1 MVENFY
7 FNILFFVEIK
17 LKERKVKVMSLL
29 DVYAKTKAE
38 IDAKDQAKKDSKE
51 HKDSEYFELPDG
63 KFGSTLLDVLHGAK
77 AGRPWTAFKFSI
89 DYPQEYAGKKYSIF
103 ITLNELTSQGNPMP
117 DAVLEKSMR
126 YCLEI
131 GALLGVKVPA
141 SDFAGDAD
149 ANGLALAET
158 FKQAYGKGKIEV
170 VKKSK
175 PNPRNINF
183 PYVDYYFNPY
193 NKGLVQANQ
202 QLEDINKINDMTK
215 AMQASQPVNT
225 NSAQNYFNHMQQ
237 PAQQAQQAQP
247 SNPSQA
253 WNQGCTNQTAEV
265 PFPEEQQASQQ
276 PARQTQKTQ
285 AMTLERAQAQIASVL
300 PHDTGNRN
308 EITITKDDIPF

>member
-1 MVENFY
+1 
-7 FNILFFVEIK
+7 
-17 LKERKVKVMSLL
+17 MSLL
-29 DVYAKTKAE
+29 DIYAKTKAE
-38 IDAKDQAKKDSKE
+38 IDAKDQAKNDLKE

-63 KFGSTLLDVLHGAK
+63 KFGSTLLDVAHGK
-77 AGRPWTAFKFSI
+77 GKNDRYWTAFKFSI

-149 ANGLALAET
+149 ANGLALAKT
-158 FKQAYGKGKIEV
+158 FEPVYGKGKIEV

-183 PYVDYYFNPY
+183 PYTDYYFNPY
-193 NKGLVQANQ
+193 NRGLVQANAE
-202 QLEDINKINDMTK
+202 LEDIKTINDMTK
-215 AMQASQPVNT
+215 TQIKMQASQPVNP
-225 NSAQNYFNHMQQ
+225 NSAQSYFTHMQQ
-237 PAQQAQQAQP
+237 PDQQAQP
-247 SNPSQA
+247 SNPDQA
-253 WNQGCTNQTAEV
+253 WNQGCTSQTAEV

-276 PARQTQKTQ
+276 PAQKTQ
-285 AMTLERAQAQIASVL
+285 AMTLKQAQAQIASVL
-300 PHDTGNRN
+300 PSNTGNPN

>member
-7 FNILFFVEIK
+7 FTILIFVKIK
-17 LKERKVKVMSLL
+17 KRKEQKIMSLL
-29 DVYAKTKAE
+29 DIYAKTKAE
-38 IDAKDQAKKDSKE
+38 IDAKDEAKKDLKE
-51 HKDSEYFELPDG
+51 HDEYFELPDG
-63 KFGSTLLDVLHGAK
+63 KFGSTLLDVAHGK
-77 AGRPWTAFKFSI
+77 GKNDRYWTAFKFSI
-89 DYPQEYAGKKYSIF
+89 DYPQKYQGKKYSIF
-103 ITLNELTSQGNPMP
+103 ITLNELTSNGNPMP

-149 ANGLALAET
+149 TNGLALAKT
-158 FKQAYGKGKIEV
+158 FESAYGKGKIEV

-183 PYVDYYFNPY
+183 PYIDYYFNPF
-193 NKGLVQANQ
+193 NRGLVQANQ
-202 QLEDINKINDMTK
+202 QLEDINEINNMTK
-215 AMQASQPVNT
+215 RQIKAQASQPVNT

-237 PAQQAQQAQP
+237 PAQQAQP
-247 SNPSQA
+247 SNPGQA
-253 WNQGCTNQTAEV
+253 WNQGYASQTAEV

-276 PARQTQKTQ
+276 PAQQAQKTQ
-285 AMTLERAQAQIASVL
+285 AMTLEQANAKIASVL
-300 PHDTGNRN
+300 PSDPGNQN

>member
-1 MVENFY
+1 
-7 FNILFFVEIK
+7 
-17 LKERKVKVMSLL
+17 MSLL
-29 DVYAKTKAE
+29 DIYAKTKAE
-38 IDAKDQAKKDSKE
+38 IDAKDQAKKDLKD

-63 KFGSTLLDVLHGAK
+63 KFGSTLIDVLHGAK
-77 AGRPWTAFKFSI
+77 AGRAWTAFKFSI
-89 DYPQEYAGKKYSIF
+89 DYPAEYQGKKYSIF
-103 ITLNELTSQGNPMP
+103 ITLNETTSNGNPMP

-141 SDFAGDAD
+141 SNFAGDAD
-149 ANGLALAET
+149 ANGLALAKT
-158 FKQAYGKGKIEV
+158 FEPVYKKGKIEV

-202 QLEDINKINDMTK
+202 QLEDINKMNDMTK

-225 NSAQNYFNHMQQ
+225 NSAQSYFNHMQQ
-237 PAQQAQQAQP
+237 PAQQAQP

-265 PFPEEQQASQQ
+265 PFPEEQSQQ
-276 PARQTQKTQ
+276 PAQQTQPAQKTQ
-285 AMTLERAQAQIASVL
+285 AMTLEQAQAQIASVL
-300 PHDTGNRN
+300 PHDTNNQN

>member
-1 MVENFY
+1 
-7 FNILFFVEIK
+7 
-17 LKERKVKVMSLL
+17 MSLL
-29 DVYAKTKAE
+29 EIYAKTKAE
-38 IDAKDQAKKDSKE
+38 IDAKDQAKKDLKE

-63 KFGSTLLDVLHGAK
+63 KFGSTLLDVAHGSK

-89 DYPQEYAGKKYSIF
+89 DYPKEYAGKKYSIF

-149 ANGLALAET
+149 ANGLALAKT
-158 FKQAYGKGKIEV
+158 FEKAYGKGKIEV

-183 PYVDYYFNPY
+183 PYIDYYFNPF
-193 NKGLVQANQ
+193 NRGLVQANAE
-202 QLEDINKINDMTK
+202 LEDINQINNMTRSLIRT
-215 AMQASQPVNT
+215 QASQPVNP
-225 NSAQNYFNHMQQ
+225 NSAQSYFNHVQQ
-237 PAQQAQQAQP
+237 PAQQAQP
-247 SNPSQA
+247 SNPGQA
-253 WNQGCTNQTAEV
+253 WNQGCTSQTAEV

-276 PARQTQKTQ
+276 PAQQAQKTQ
-285 AMTLERAQAQIASVL
+285 AMTLDQAQAQIASVL
-300 PHDTGNRN
+300 PHDTSNPN
-308 EITITKDDIPF
+308 AITITKDDIPF

>member
-1 MVENFY
+1 
-7 FNILFFVEIK
+7 
-17 LKERKVKVMSLL
+17 MSLL
-29 DVYAKTKAE
+29 DIYAKTKAE
-38 IDAKDQAKKDSKE
+38 IDAKDEAKKDLKE
-51 HKDSEYFELPDG
+51 HKDEYFELPDG
-63 KFGSTLLDVLHGAK
+63 KFGSTLLDVAHGK
-77 AGRPWTAFKFSI
+77 GKNDRYWTAFKFSI

-141 SDFAGDAD
+141 SDFASDAD
-149 ANGLALAET
+149 ANGLALAKT
-158 FKQAYGKGKIEV
+158 FEPVYEKGKIEV

-183 PYVDYYFNPY
+183 PYIDYYFNPY
-193 NKGLVQANQ
+193 NEGLVQANAE
-202 QLEDINKINDMTK
+202 LEDIKKINDMTK
-215 AMQASQPVNT
+215 TMQASQPVNP

-237 PAQQAQQAQP
+237 PAQQAQP

-265 PFPEEQQASQQ
+265 PFPEEQSQQ
-276 PARQTQKTQ
+276 PAQQTQPVQKT
-285 AMTLERAQAQIASVL
+285 QAQIASVL
-300 PHDTGNRN
+300 PSDTNNPN

>member
-1 MVENFY
+1 
-7 FNILFFVEIK
+7 
-17 LKERKVKVMSLL
+17 MSLL
-29 DVYAKTKAE
+29 DIYAKTKAE
-38 IDAKDQAKKDSKE
+38 IDAKDEAKKDLE
-51 HKDSEYFELPDG
+51 HKDEYFELPDG
-63 KFGSTLLDVLHGAK
+63 KFGSTLIDVLHGAK

-89 DYPQEYAGKKYSIF
+89 DYPQAYAGKKYSIF

-149 ANGLALAET
+149 ANGLALAKT
-158 FKQAYGKGKIEV
+158 FEPVYGKGKIEV

-183 PYVDYYFNPY
+183 PYIDYYFNPY
-193 NKGLVQANQ
+193 NRGLVQANAE
-202 QLEDINKINDMTK
+202 LEDINKINSMTR
-215 AMQASQPVNT
+215 ALIRTQASQPANT

-237 PAQQAQQAQP
+237 PAQQAQP
-247 SNPSQA
+247 GNPSQA
-253 WNQGCTNQTAEV
+253 WNQGCTSQTAEV
-265 PFPEEQQASQQ
+265 PFPEEQSQQ
-276 PARQTQKTQ
+276 PAQQTQPAQKTQ
-285 AMTLERAQAQIASVL
+285 AMTLEQAQAQIASVL
-300 PHDTGNRN
+300 PSDTNNPN

>member
-1 MVENFY
+1 
-7 FNILFFVEIK
+7 
-17 LKERKVKVMSLL
+17 MSLL
-29 DVYAKTKAE
+29 DIYTKTKAE
-38 IDAKDQAKKDSKE
+38 IDAKDQAKKELKE
-51 HKDSEYFELPDG
+51 HKDEYFELPDG
-63 KFGSTLLDVLHGAK
+63 KFGSTLIDVLHGAK

-89 DYPQEYAGKKYSIF
+89 DYPHKYQGKKYSIF

-149 ANGLALAET
+149 ANGLALAKT
-158 FKQAYGKGKIEV
+158 FEPVYGKGKLEV

-183 PYVDYYFNPY
+183 PYIDYYFNPY
-193 NKGLVQANQ
+193 NRGLVQANAE
-202 QLEDINKINDMTK
+202 LEDINEINNMTK
-215 AMQASQPVNT
+215 RQIKAQASQPVNP
-225 NSAQNYFNHMQQ
+225 NSAQSYFNHVQQ
-237 PAQQAQQAQP
+237 PAQQAQP

-265 PFPEEQQASQQ
+265 PFPEEQSQQ
-276 PARQTQKTQ
+276 PAQKTQ
-285 AMTLERAQAQIASVL
+285 AMTLKQAQAQIASVL
-300 PHDTGNRN
+300 PSDTGNPN

>member
-1 MVENFY
+1 
-7 FNILFFVEIK
+7 
-17 LKERKVKVMSLL
+17 MSLL
-29 DVYAKTKAE
+29 DIYAKTKAE
-38 IDAKDQAKKDSKE
+38 IDAKDQAKKDLKE
-51 HKDSEYFELPDG
+51 HKDEYFELPDG
-63 KFGSTLLDVLHGAK
+63 KFGSTLIDVLHGAK
-77 AGRPWTAFKFSI
+77 AGRAWTAFKFSI
-89 DYPQEYAGKKYSIF
+89 DYPAEYQGKKYSIF
-103 ITLNELTSQGNPMP
+103 ITLNETTSNGNPMP

-141 SDFAGDAD
+141 NDFAGDAD
-149 ANGLALAET
+149 ANGLALAKT
-158 FKQAYGKGKIEV
+158 FEPVYKKGKIEV

-175 PNPRNINF
+175 QNPRNINF
-183 PYVDYYFNPY
+183 PYIDYYFNPY

-215 AMQASQPVNT
+215 AMQASQPVNP
-225 NSAQNYFNHMQQ
+225 NSAQSYFNHVQQ
-237 PAQQAQQAQP
+237 PAQQAQP

-276 PARQTQKTQ
+276 PAQQAQKTQ
-285 AMTLERAQAQIASVL
+285 AMTLEQTQAQIASVL
-300 PHDTGNRN
+300 PHDTGNQN

>member
-1 MVENFY
+1 
-7 FNILFFVEIK
+7 
-17 LKERKVKVMSLL
+17 MSLL
-29 DVYAKTKAE
+29 DIYAKTKAE
-38 IDAKDQAKKDSKE
+38 IDAKDEAKKDLKE

-149 ANGLALAET
+149 ANGLALAKT
-158 FKQAYGKGKIEV
+158 FEPVYGKGKIEV

-175 PNPRNINF
+175 QNPRNINF
-183 PYVDYYFNPY
+183 PYIDYYFNPY
-193 NKGLVQANQ
+193 NRGLVQANAE
-202 QLEDINKINDMTK
+202 LEDINKINNMTR
-215 AMQASQPVNT
+215 ALIRTQASQPANT

-237 PAQQAQQAQP
+237 PAQQAQP
-247 SNPSQA
+247 GNPSQA
-253 WNQGCTNQTAEV
+253 WNQGCTSQTAEV
-265 PFPEEQQASQQ
+265 PFPEEQSQQ
-276 PARQTQKTQ
+276 PAQQTQPAQKTQ
-285 AMTLERAQAQIASVL
+285 AMTLEQAQAQIASVL
-300 PHDTGNRN
+300 PHDTGNPN

>member
-1 MVENFY
+1 
-7 FNILFFVEIK
+7 
-17 LKERKVKVMSLL
+17 MSLL
-29 DVYAKTKAE
+29 DIYAKTKAE
-38 IDAKDQAKKDSKE
+38 IDAKDEAKKDLKE

-63 KFGSTLLDVLHGAK
+63 KFGSTLIDVLHGAK

-141 SDFAGDAD
+141 SDFASDAD
-149 ANGLALAET
+149 ANGLALAKT
-158 FKQAYGKGKIEV
+158 FEKAYGKGKIEV

-183 PYVDYYFNPY
+183 PYIDYYFNPY
-193 NKGLVQANQ
+193 NRGLVQANAE
-202 QLEDINKINDMTK
+202 LEDIKAINDMNK
-215 AMQASQPVNT
+215 VIIKEQASQPVNP
-225 NSAQNYFNHMQQ
+225 NSAQSYFTHMQQ
-237 PAQQAQQAQP
+237 PAQQAQP
-247 SNPSQA
+247 SNPGQA
-253 WNQGCTNQTAEV
+253 WNQGCTSQTAEV
-265 PFPEEQQASQQ
+265 PFPEEQSQQ
-276 PARQTQKTQ
+276 PAQQTQPAQKTQ
-285 AMTLERAQAQIASVL
+285 AMTLEQAQAQIASVL
-300 PHDTGNRN
+300 PSDTNNPN

>member
-1 MVENFY
+1 
-7 FNILFFVEIK
+7 
-17 LKERKVKVMSLL
+17 MSLL
-29 DVYAKTKAE
+29 DIYAKTKAE
-38 IDAKDQAKKDSKE
+38 IDAKDEAKKDLKE
-51 HKDSEYFELPDG
+51 HKDEYFELPDG
-63 KFGSTLLDVLHGAK
+63 KFGSTLIDVLHGAK

-149 ANGLALAET
+149 ANGLALAKT
-158 FKQAYGKGKIEV
+158 FEKAYGKGKLEV

-183 PYVDYYFNPY
+183 PYIDYYFNPY
-193 NKGLVQANQ
+193 NQGLVQANQ
-202 QLEDINKINDMTK
+202 QLEDINKINAMTK
-215 AMQASQPVNT
+215 AMQASQPVNP
-225 NSAQNYFNHMQQ
+225 NSAQSYFTHMQQ
-237 PAQQAQQAQP
+237 PAQQAQP

-276 PARQTQKTQ
+276 SAQQAQKTQ
-285 AMTLERAQAQIASVL
+285 AMTLEQAQAQMASVL
-300 PHDTGNRN
+300 PSDTSNPN

>member
-1 MVENFY
+1 
-7 FNILFFVEIK
+7 
-17 LKERKVKVMSLL
+17 MSLL
-29 DVYAKTKAE
+29 DIYAKTKAE
-38 IDAKDQAKKDSKE
+38 IDAKDEAKKDLKE
-51 HKDSEYFELPDG
+51 HKDEYFELPDG
-63 KFGSTLLDVLHGAK
+63 KFGSTLIDVLHGAK

-149 ANGLALAET
+149 ATGLALAKT
-158 FKQAYGKGKIEV
+158 FEKVYGKGKLEV

-183 PYVDYYFNPY
+183 PYIDYYFNPY
-193 NKGLVQANQ
+193 NRGLVQANAE
-202 QLEDINKINDMTK
+202 LEDINKINSMTR
-215 AMQASQPVNT
+215 ALIRTQASQPANT

-237 PAQQAQQAQP
+237 PAQQAQP
-247 SNPSQA
+247 GNPSQA
-253 WNQGCTNQTAEV
+253 WNQGCTSQTAEV
-265 PFPEEQQASQQ
+265 PFPEEQSQQ
-276 PARQTQKTQ
+276 PAQQTQPVQKTQ

-300 PHDTGNRN
+300 PSDASNPN

>member
-1 MVENFY
+1 
-7 FNILFFVEIK
+7 
-17 LKERKVKVMSLL
+17 MSLL
-29 DVYAKTKAE
+29 DIYAKTKAE
-38 IDAKDQAKKDSKE
+38 IDAKDEAKKDLKE

-103 ITLNELTSQGNPMP
+103 ITLNETTSNSNPMP

-131 GALLGVKVPA
+131 GSLLGIQVPA

-149 ANGLALAET
+149 ANGLALAKT
-158 FKQAYGKGKIEV
+158 FEPVYGKGKIEV

-183 PYVDYYFNPY
+183 PYIDYYFNPY
-193 NKGLVQANQ
+193 NRGLVQANAE
-202 QLEDINKINDMTK
+202 LEDIKKINDMTK
-215 AMQASQPVNT
+215 TQIKMQASQPVNP
-225 NSAQNYFNHMQQ
+225 NSAQSYFNHVQQ
-237 PAQQAQQAQP
+237 PAQQAQLN
-247 SNPSQA
+247 NPGQA
-253 WNQGCTNQTAEV
+253 WNQGYTSQTAEV

-276 PARQTQKTQ
+276 PAQQAQKTQ
-285 AMTLERAQAQIASVL
+285 AMTLEQANAKITSVL
-300 PHDTGNRN
+300 PSDPGNQN

>member
-1 MVENFY
+1 
-7 FNILFFVEIK
+7 
-17 LKERKVKVMSLL
+17 MSLL
-29 DVYAKTKAE
+29 DIYAKTKAE
-38 IDAKDQAKKDSKE
+38 IDAKDEAKKDLKE

-63 KFGSTLLDVLHGAK
+63 KFGSTLIDVLHGAK

-149 ANGLALAET
+149 TNGLALAKT
-158 FKQAYGKGKIEV
+158 FEPVYEKGKIEV

-183 PYVDYYFNPY
+183 PYIDYYFNPY
-193 NKGLVQANQ
+193 NRGLVQANAE
-202 QLEDINKINDMTK
+202 LEDINKINNMTR
-215 AMQASQPVNT
+215 ALIRTQASQPANT

-237 PAQQAQQAQP
+237 PAQQAQP
-247 SNPSQA
+247 CNPSQA
-253 WNQGCTNQTAEV
+253 WNQGCTSQTAEV
-265 PFPEEQQASQQ
+265 PFPEEQSQQ
-276 PARQTQKTQ
+276 PAQQTQPAQKTQ
-285 AMTLERAQAQIASVL
+285 AMTLEQAQAQIASVL
-300 PHDTGNRN
+300 PHDTGNQN

>member
-1 MVENFY
+1 
-7 FNILFFVEIK
+7 
-17 LKERKVKVMSLL
+17 MSLL
-29 DVYAKTKAE
+29 DIYAKTKAE
-38 IDAKDQAKKDSKE
+38 IDAKDEAKKDLKE
-51 HKDSEYFELPDG
+51 HKDEYFELPDG
-63 KFGSTLLDVLHGAK
+63 KFGSTLIDVLHGAK
-77 AGRPWTAFKFSI
+77 AGRAWTAFKFSI

-149 ANGLALAET
+149 ANGLALAKT
-158 FKQAYGKGKIEV
+158 FEKAYGKGKIEV

-193 NKGLVQANQ
+193 NRGLVQANAE
-202 QLEDINKINDMTK
+202 LEDINKINSMTR
-215 AMQASQPVNT
+215 ALIRTQASQPVNP

-237 PAQQAQQAQP
+237 PAQP

-253 WNQGCTNQTAEV
+253 WNQVCTNQTAEV
-265 PFPEEQQASQQ
+265 PFPEEQSQQ
-276 PARQTQKTQ
+276 PAQQTQPVQKTQ
-285 AMTLERAQAQIASVL
+285 AMTLEQAQAQIASVL
-300 PHDTGNRN
+300 PSDASNPN

>member
-1 MVENFY
+1 
-7 FNILFFVEIK
+7 
-17 LKERKVKVMSLL
+17 MSLL
-29 DVYAKTKAE
+29 DIYAKTKAE
-38 IDAKDQAKKDSKE
+38 IDAKDEAKKDLKE
-51 HKDSEYFELPDG
+51 HKDEYFELPDG
-63 KFGSTLLDVLHGAK
+63 KFGSTLLDVAHGAK

-149 ANGLALAET
+149 ANGLALAKT
-158 FKQAYGKGKIEV
+158 FEPVYRKGKIEV

-175 PNPRNINF
+175 PNPRNVNF

-193 NKGLVQANQ
+193 NRGLVQANAE
-202 QLEDINKINDMTK
+202 LEDINKINNMTR
-215 AMQASQPVNT
+215 ALIRTQASQPANT

-237 PAQQAQQAQP
+237 PAQQAQP
-247 SNPSQA
+247 GNPSQA
-253 WNQGCTNQTAEV
+253 WNQGCTSQTAEV
-265 PFPEEQQASQQ
+265 PFPEEQSQQ
-276 PARQTQKTQ
+276 PAQQTQPAQKTQ
-285 AMTLERAQAQIASVL
+285 AMTLEQAQAQIASVL
-300 PHDTGNRN
+300 PHDTGNQN

>member
-1 MVENFY
+1 
-7 FNILFFVEIK
+7 
-17 LKERKVKVMSLL
+17 MSLL
-29 DVYAKTKAE
+29 DIYAKTKAE
-38 IDAKDQAKKDSKE
+38 IDAKDQAKKDLKE

-77 AGRPWTAFKFSI
+77 AGRAWTAFKFSI
-89 DYPQEYAGKKYSIF
+89 DYPAEYQGKKYSIF
-103 ITLNELTSQGNPMP
+103 ITLNETTSQGNPMP

-131 GALLGVKVPA
+131 GSLLGIQVPA

-149 ANGLALAET
+149 ANGLALAKT
-158 FKQAYGKGKIEV
+158 FEPVYKKGKIEV

-183 PYVDYYFNPY
+183 PYIDYYFNPY
-193 NKGLVQANQ
+193 NRGLVQANQ
-202 QLEDINKINDMTK
+202 QLEDINKINAMTK
-215 AMQASQPVNT
+215 AMQASQPVNP
-225 NSAQNYFNHMQQ
+225 NSAQSYFNHVQQ
-237 PAQQAQQAQP
+237 PAQQAQP

-265 PFPEEQQASQQ
+265 PFPEEQSQQ
-276 PARQTQKTQ
+276 PAQQTQPAQKTQ
-285 AMTLERAQAQIASVL
+285 AMTLEQAQAQIASVL
-300 PHDTGNRN
+300 PHDTNNQN